1 MEQLAQWDRELFVYL
16 NTLNTGFLDN
26 FWLVVTQIE
35 NWIPL
40 YLIIF
45 ILFWKNFTQKKAM
58 LAIMLTFSTLA
69 TILVLTGV
77 VKSFV
82 GRLRP
87 SNTPE
92 LETLIRVL
100 QTPTDFSFWSGH
112 AATSMAITVFVVSV
126 LKHKMRWSYLFFIW
140 PFLFTTSR
148 IFVGVHYPSDLLVG
162 ATVGTVIGLFFYKLF
177 TSLNSRLM
185 P

>member
-16 NTLNTGFLDN
+16 NTLNAGFLDN
-26 FWLVVTQIE
+26 FWLLVTQIE

-45 ILFWKNFTQKKAM
+45 IVFWKRLTKKKAI
-58 LAIMLTFSTLA
+58 LAIILTLSTLVTTLA
-69 TILVLTGV
+69 LTGF
-77 VKSFV
+77 VKSVV

-112 AATSMAITVFVVSV
+112 AATSMAITVFIVSV
-126 LKHKMRWSYLFFIW
+126 LKHKTRWSYLFFIW

-148 IFVGVHYPSDLLVG
+148 IFVGVHYPSDLLAG
-162 ATVGTVIGLFFYKLF
+162 AVVGTVVGLFFYKLF
-177 TSLNSRLM
+177 PSLHARLVV
-185 P
+185 

>member
-16 NTLNTGFLDN
+16 NNLNAGFLDS

-45 ILFWKNFTQKKAM
+45 IVYWKKLTRKKAM
-58 LAIMLTFSTLA
+58 WAFMLTLSTLA

-77 VKSFV
+77 VKSVV

-87 SNTPE
+87 NNTPE

-100 QTPTDFSFWSGH
+100 HTPTDFSFWSGH

-126 LKHKMRWSYLFFIW
+126 LKHKTRWSYLFFIW
-140 PFLFTTSR
+140 PLLFTTSR

-162 ATVGTVIGLFFYKLF
+162 AAAGTVIGLFFYKWF
-177 TSLNSRLM
+177 TSLNSGLT